1 MYQWKNVNL
10 TLNFCCYISLL
21 GYFMTYIP
29 FWNVVEYMC
38 VFNMFSVCV
47 YMYTYVPWYSCGGQN
62 NCRVGHGTD
71 QA

>member
-1 MYQWKNVNL
+1 
-10 TLNFCCYISLL
+10 
-21 GYFMTYIP
+21 MTYIP